1 MDGTRMEDGA
11 LDQQMK
17 ALPRAVWLGIF
28 GLALALLLGHAWRY
42 YPFVSDDTLIS
53 LRYAERLLG
62 GGGLTWNDG
71 EWVEGYSNLLWV
83 LACAGIGL
91 LGVDLV
97 LASRILGVL
106 GMSAAIAALV
116 HHWARRGSRDPL
128 PALFGSVGM
137 ALTGPFAV
145 WAVGG
150 LEQPMVVALL
160 AWACVTSLPLL
171 ERDPALPLEPQ
182 RWAVPGV
189 LYGLLCLTRPDGAI
203 FVGCACATL
212 LAVHRGSAAAIRLS
226 CWLALPS
233 ALLLAGQL
241 GFRLVYYGDWV
252 PNTAYS
258 KVALTSHRLRTGL
271 DYFWGGIWPL
281 AGLVLPA
288 LAQIGVAWIAPRLR
302 PRTAF
307 WTVPLLVWSAYV
319 IVVGGDIF
327 PGRRHLVVVVALLAF
342 LGAELWHALGGSGS
356 GPARIPT
363 AARWALALGCL
374 ALLGG
379 LQWSADRTH
388 LRAIKEIRWAQQGE
402 ALGRLL
408 GRAYVDE
415 RPLLAATAAGSLPYY
430 SGLPALDMLG
440 LNDRY
445 LAMHPPKNLGS
456 GRIGHELGDGNY
468 FMRREPDLV
477 VFCGTSGHDT
487 ACSRGGREM
496 QADPRFERRY
506 RLVTF
511 LGKDPIR
518 TFGKVWVREWGGTI
532 GIRVE
537 ADGNRIR
544 IPGELINDERGTPA
558 TLDEQGRIG
567 ALIRPG
573 KRAVRGGLG
582 LAPGRWR
589 AEALANGP
597 VSVSASLAGAE
608 APLASGAG
616 EIAFELPGPGSVAVD
631 WVVRA
636 ENPASAVHLRELVL
650 IREATTGL
658 SRTPRK

>member
-1 MDGTRMEDGA
+1 MANGSVEADART
-11 LDQQMK
+11 
-17 ALPRAVWLGIF
+17 LPRAVWLGIF
-28 GLALALLLGHAWRY
+28 GLALAVLLAHAWRY

-53 LRYAERLLG
+53 LRYAEHLLDG
-62 GGGLTWNDG
+62 RGLTWNDG

-106 GMSAAIAALV
+106 GMAAAIAALV
-116 HHWARRGSRDPL
+116 QHWARRSGSDPL
-128 PALFGSVGM
+128 PALFGAVGM
-137 ALTGPFAV
+137 ALTGPFAI

-150 LEQPMVVALL
+150 LEQPLVVALL
-160 AWACVTSLPLL
+160 AWAGVTSLPLL
-171 ERDPALPLEPQ
+171 ERDPALPFEP
-182 RWAVPGV
+182 RRLAPPGL

-203 FVGCACATL
+203 FVGCACVTL
-212 LAVHRGSAAAIRLS
+212 LAAHRCSAPAIRLVV
-226 CWLALPS
+226 WLALPS

-258 KVALTSHRLRTGL
+258 KVAFTSHRVRTGL

-288 LAQIGVAWIAPRLR
+288 LAQLGVAWFAPRAR
-302 PRTAF
+302 ARTGF
-307 WTVPLLVWSAYV
+307 WTVPLLVWSGYLIV
-319 IVVGGDIF
+319 IGGDIF

-342 LGAELWHALGGSGS
+342 LGAELWHAVGASPSGR
-356 GPARIPT
+356 ARIPD
-363 AARWALALGCL
+363 AARWMLALGCL
-374 ALLGG
+374 ALLGS

-388 LRAIKEIRWAQQGE
+388 LRAIKEIRWARQGE
-402 ALGRLL
+402 TLGRLL
-408 GRAYVDE
+408 GRAYADE
-415 RPLLAATAAGSLPYY
+415 RPLLAATAAGSLPYF

-445 LAMHPPKNLGS
+445 LAMNPPESLGS
-456 GRIGHELGDGNY
+456 GRIGHELGDGDY

-477 VFCGTSGHDT
+477 VFCGTKGNDA

-496 QADPRFERRY
+496 QADPRFARRY

-511 LGKDPIR
+511 LGTDPIK
-518 TFGKVWVREWGGTI
+518 TYGSVWVREWGGVI

-537 ADGNRIR
+537 ANGDRLR

-558 TLDEQGRIG
+558 ALDDQGRIG

-573 KRAVRGGLG
+573 KRAARGGLG
-582 LAPGRWR
+582 LAPGRWH
-589 AEALANGP
+589 AKVLADGP
-597 VSVSASLAGAE
+597 VIVSASLVGAE
-608 APLASGAG
+608 MPLASAPGA
-616 EIAFELPGPGSVAVD
+616 IAFELPGHRSVAVD

-636 ENPASAVHLRELVL
+636 EDPASAVHLRELVL
-650 IREATTGL
+650 TREATAGL